1 MPVDFAYRLKVDV
14 DEFQDAETPERL
26 ICFVDVGGI
35 VFLSGCDVA
44 VLVYDARTQVMAVA
58 IKDAQTFVV
67 FHIVGRIFRD
77 VVLACR
83 VVSVTT

>member
-14 DEFQDAETPERL
+14 DEFKDAETPERL
-26 ICFVDVGGI
+26 IRFVDVGGI

-58 IKDAQTFVV
+58 IKM
-67 FHIVGRIFRD
+67 RRP
-77 VVLACR
+77 L
-83 VVSVTT
+83 